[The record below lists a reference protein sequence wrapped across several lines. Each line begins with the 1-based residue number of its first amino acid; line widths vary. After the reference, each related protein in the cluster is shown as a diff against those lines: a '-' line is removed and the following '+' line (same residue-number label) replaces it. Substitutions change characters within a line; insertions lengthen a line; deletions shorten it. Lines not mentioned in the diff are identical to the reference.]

1 MVTLYHAIAS
11 TTFSPLGC
19 DTHPGFSGF
28 SRLSRTAPGAFVPRT
43 KGRVHDH
50 DTRSSGRICKQL
62 ASSFSR
68 SLTYYYRGSFY
79 RSHDPSMQMACWE
92 HSSSPQTTQQVP
104 TGDIK
109 AAMKLNMPAN
119 PGTSPGPTPQS
130 SLNDVSKVTE
140 LESSGRAASS

>member
-50 DTRSSGRICKQL
+50 DTRSI
-62 ASSFSR
+62 SR